1 MSVRSISLL
10 YFLLYNCQLLLQFKR
25 RRSQNVSESSFLS
38 LKYCWYNLGF
48 ETLNLFTAL
57 QFLIH
62 QKGAGE
68 NTISFRES
76 VSDISVCN
84 LQFSLVRFSN
94 KIFDLHCSFWSA
106 DDTAQIP
113 SATRQN
119 KKQNISFFQLF

>member
-62 QKGAGE
+62 QKGGK

-76 VSDISVCN
+76 VFDISVCN

-113 SATRQN
+113 SATRQK
-119 KKQNISFFQLF
+119 KKQNISFFKLF